1 MTTIPASIPAT
12 IATIA
17 LSVVLLIVARAIT
30 PAVLRWVLLETLVL
44 LLYVGQQVFAELLSV
59 LDLVRVRTAR

>member
-17 LSVVLLIVARAIT
+17 LSVVLLIVARTIP